1 MPLYDYQCQQC
12 TNGFTELRRSSEMDT
27 QIDCPECGSR
37 ETIRS
42 ISWRIS
48 VANSFRLSTIKK
60 PIQLSKLLNG
70 LVGPYKSA

>member
-12 TNGFTELRRSSEMDT
+12 TNGFTELRRSSEMDI

-42 ISWRIS
+42 ISSFAAERTGRS
-48 VANSFRLSTIKK
+48 V
-60 PIQLSKLLNG
+60 
-70 LVGPYKSA
+70 

>member
-12 TNGFTELRRSSEMDT
+12 VNGFTELRRSSEMDT

-42 ISWRIS
+42 ISSFS
-48 VANSFRLSTIKK
+48 VGGSVSGTPFASGTSRSPFS
-60 PIQLSKLLNG
+60 
-70 LVGPYKSA
+70 

>member
-42 ISWRIS
+42 ISSFAVGGSVSGIPSIS
-48 VANSFRLSTIKK
+48 ASSSRSPFS
-60 PIQLSKLLNG
+60 
-70 LVGPYKSA
+70 